1 LILIALIL
9 AIAIAAV
16 ALRYALFDGSGEQIS
31 ISPDDP
37 IMVEAVRRAWDSLPL
52 MLELHAQSR
61 EVYVKFKHRTGGGN
75 VEHVWGKVE
84 RIHADLVI
92 ANSISRIRAAERELP
107 PRLTFPLC
115 YVDDWQ
121 VHEEGG
127 VVRGGF
133 TTQAMIAICERDKRP
148 VPREAR
154 KLQFLDV
161 CPRPPVELAP

>member
-9 AIAIAAV
+9 AIGLAAI
-16 ALRYALFDGSGEQIS
+16 ALRYALFDSSGEPIP

-37 IMVEAVRRAWDSLPL
+37 IMVEAIRRAWDSLPL

-61 EVYVKFKHRTGGGN
+61 EVYVKFKHRTGAG

-84 RIHADLVI
+84 LIQADMVI
-92 ANSISRIRAAERELP
+92 ANSVSRIQAAEQALP

-127 VVRGGF
+127 LVRGGF

-161 CPRPPVELAP
+161 